1 MRRLLALLILLGLL
15 LPGAAGAVNP
25 DEMLENPAL
34 EERARDI
41 SKGIRCVVCQNQD
54 IDSSNAELARDLRVL
69 IRERLEEGDS
79 NREVEAYLVARY
91 GDYVLLKP
99 PFKASTLLLWLGPFL
114 LLLLGGA
121 ASAAYLRRRATGQA
135 QAAPP
140 EPLSADEREKVQ
152 RILNEGREG

>member
-99 PFKASTLLLWLGPFL
+99 PFKASTLLLWLSPFL